1 MGCKLFKEELD
12 HSVVMLYTFS
22 QLRYQSIHN
31 AVYKYIFYVDDD
43 KRFKLAKFLNMR
55 VCAIISLLSLFTQRW
70 GRRSWNQETDDWNS
84 QGYCQGEWSCDQDG
98 QESGRSLHRQEDEES
113 ELISLI
119 LEILGIEVRTNL
131 S

>member
-55 VCAIISLLSLFTQRW
+55 VCAIISLLSLFTQR
-70 GRRSWNQETDDWNS
+70 
-84 QGYCQGEWSCDQDG
+84 
-98 QESGRSLHRQEDEES
+98 
-113 ELISLI
+113 
-119 LEILGIEVRTNL
+119 
-131 S
+131 